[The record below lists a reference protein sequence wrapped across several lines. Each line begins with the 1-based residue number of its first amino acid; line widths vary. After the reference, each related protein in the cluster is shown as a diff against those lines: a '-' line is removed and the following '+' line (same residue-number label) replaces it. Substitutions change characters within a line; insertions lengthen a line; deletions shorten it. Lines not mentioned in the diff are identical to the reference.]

1 MKLFVDA
8 PVAAGLIRTERSEDV
23 LLAALVV
30 RRRYGIGE
38 GALVDPPADKPPAAI
53 RYEAVDNG
61 EYGELPPDE
70 VAPRTGTD
78 VMVLGD
84 AVCPE
89 PRIATRVEVKVGAY
103 HLPIDVFGD
112 RVWETL
118 PGGLLPSEPKPF
130 VRMPITYQNA
140 YGGSSDFSEY
150 GPTPWY
156 KNPVGKGYYLK
167 AAEAKGA
174 PLPNVESPDSHIKV
188 WDDRPAPV
196 GLGPYPAMWG
206 LKWEK
211 YVELLPEQEKIDV
224 HPDRGL
230 YDRAHPL
237 LSGRPVEPGPMRI
250 VGMSVKPIQFD
261 IPPCPVAAE
270 ITVGQTSALRDL
282 VLEEILVDLRENVV
296 DLTWRKM
303 FRYNFVRHER
313 RETRVVPRPASAR

>member
-1 MKLFVDA
+1 MKLFIDA
-8 PVAAGLIRTERSEDV
+8 PVAAGLIRTEREDDV

-30 RRRYGIGE
+30 RRRYGIGDA
-38 GALVDPPADKPPAAI
+38 GLVDPPANKPPAAI

-78 VMVLGD
+78 VIVLGD

-103 HLPIDVFGD
+103 QVALDVFGD
-112 RVWETL
+112 RVWDGVL
-118 PGGLLPSEPKPF
+118 GALLPSDPKPF
-130 VRMPITYQNA
+130 VRMPITYNNA

-156 KNPVGKGYYLK
+156 MNPVGKGYYLK
-167 AAEAKGA
+167 ASEAKGA
-174 PLPNVESPDSHIKV
+174 PLCNIEAPSAHVKA
-188 WDDRPAPV
+188 WDDRPPPM
-196 GLGPYPAMWG
+196 GFCPYPAMWG

-211 YVELLPEQEKIDV
+211 FVEVLPDQEQIEV
-224 HPDRGL
+224 YPERGM

-237 LSGRPVEPGPMRI
+237 LAGKPVEPGPMRI
-250 VGMSVKPIQFD
+250 AGMSAKPLAFD

-270 ITVGQTSALRDL
+270 ITVGQTTATRDL
-282 VLEEILVDLRENVV
+282 TLEEILVDLRESVV

-303 FRYNFVRHER
+303 FRYNFVRHEK
-313 RETRVVPRPASAR
+313 RETRVIPRPASAR